1 MIADYGADTAR
12 LYALF
17 AAPPAK
23 DLEWNDQGVEGISRF
38 VSRLYRFVT
47 RNAERVRGSGAPD
60 ASAKIDRDIR
70 RKLHQTI
77 RKLTMEFEERW
88 HFNTCIA
95 AIMEL
100 LNDLSAIEAEVSPSV
115 LSEALD
121 TLALLLAPIAP
132 FLAQELWQ
140 ELGHESMLLRE
151 SWPVFD
157 PALAAAEEFE
167 VVVQV
172 NGRPRSHIMVP
183 PGCSKEDTEARAKAD
198 PRIAEM
204 IAGKRVIKV
213 VVIPDKL
220 VNVVVQG

>member
-1 MIADYGADTAR
+1 MYS
-12 LYALF
+12 LF

-47 RNAERVRGSGAPD
+47 RNAERARGSGAAD
-60 ASAKIDRDIR
+60 ASTKADRDIR

-100 LNDLSAIEAEVSPSV
+100 VNDLNAVETEISPG
-115 LSEALD
+115 LLREALE
-121 TLALLLAPIAP
+121 TLALLMAPMAP
-132 FLAQELWQ
+132 YLAQELWQ
-140 ELGHESMLLRE
+140 ELGHESMVLRE

-183 PGCSKEDTEARAKAD
+183 PGCSKEETEARAKAD

-204 IAGKRVIKV
+204 ISGKEVIKV
-213 VVIPDKL
+213 VVIPNKL

>member
-1 MIADYGADTAR
+1 
-12 LYALF
+12 LF

-38 VSRLYRFVT
+38 VSRVYRFVT
-47 RNAERVRGSGAPD
+47 RNAERVHGTEATTPN
-60 ASAKIDRDIR
+60 KTDRDIR

-100 LNDLSAIEAEVSPSV
+100 INDLQSAEAGLSPGV
-115 LSEALD
+115 LREALE

-132 FLAQELWQ
+132 YLAQELWQ
-140 ELGHESMLLRE
+140 ELGRESMVLRE
-151 SWPVFD
+151 TWPAFD

-183 PGCSKEDTEARAKAD
+183 PGCSKEETEARAMAD

-204 IAGKRVIKV
+204 TADKKVIKV